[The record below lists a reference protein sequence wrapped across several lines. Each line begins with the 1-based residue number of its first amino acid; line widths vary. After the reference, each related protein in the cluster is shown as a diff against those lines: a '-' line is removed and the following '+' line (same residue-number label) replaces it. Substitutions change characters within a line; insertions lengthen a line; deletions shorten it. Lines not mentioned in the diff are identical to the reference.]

1 MNQQSVVVEKFNDI
15 VVDSNPNNGAL
26 NVRDNGA
33 TFSVNFT
40 PALSIPANA
49 INPRVS
55 VERLETFYTYPNIS
69 ASIGNNK
76 FYITENVTTYTVTIP
91 DGLYSLDQLE
101 ASILTLA
108 ENQGLT
114 ANAIELNPD
123 DATQRVVLVI
133 NQTNVSV
140 EFKSDSPLEIL
151 GFNVGVIGP
160 PVSAPFSYF
169 APNVA
174 GFNATN
180 SLQLRSDLVN
190 QGISQNNIYQN
201 ILTNVQIDA
210 PPGSQITYQP
220 FRPLYASGESLRNA
234 NRSNVSFTLTD
245 QDGVPVDTNNE
256 VYSATIRIT
265 WQEIVQ
271 TQT

>member
-15 VVDSNPNNGAL
+15 VVDSDPNNGAL

-76 FYITENVTTYTVTIP
+76 FYINEGATLYTVTIP
-91 DGLYSLDQLE
+91 DGLYSLLDQLE

-123 DATQRVVLVI
+123 EATQKVILVI

-140 EFKSDSPLEIL
+140 DFK
-151 GFNVGVIGP
+151 

-174 GFNATN
+174 GFNAIN

-190 QGISQNNIYQN
+190 QGISQNNRFEN
-201 ILTNVQIDA
+201 ILTTVQIDV

-271 TQT
+271 AQT